1 MSVVSVCSGKGSPG
15 ATFCAINLAS
25 ALAGRGDDV
34 LLLDLDPAGGDVA
47 AYLGLDTRRGF
58 YPLLR
63 MDNGLPDAAALLAE
77 AEERAGVHAVCG
89 FPEPSALST
98 SVDLLA
104 RTVEEAGAERT
115 VLCDLGRVTEQSAQ
129 VAARSGLVLLVVRP
143 DLVSVLGAERALR
156 RLESARAERERIGV
170 VVSCAERRRPADLAE
185 VAGALGLDVI
195 GSTPLHRPGAR
206 RMLASQMPVDKGP
219 LARAF
224 RALAVSVGSRLAA
237 FSSSKEGV
245 AA

>member
-15 ATFCAINLAS
+15 ATFCAVNLA
-25 ALAGRGDDV
+25 AAFARAGDEV

-47 AYLGLDTRRGF
+47 AYLGLDTRRGL

-63 MDNGLPDAAALLAE
+63 MDNGIPDVAALLADS
-77 AEERAGVHAVCG
+77 EERAGVRAVCG
-89 FPEPSALST
+89 FPEPSALSAG
-98 SVDLLA
+98 VDLLA
-104 RTVEEAGAERT
+104 RTIGDAGAERT
-115 VLCDLGRVTEQSAQ
+115 VVCDLGRVTEESAA
-129 VAARSGLVLLVVRP
+129 VAARSDVVLLVVRP

-156 RLESARAERERIGV
+156 RLDQAHVAEDRIGV

-185 VAGALGLDVI
+185 VAGALGLDVL
-195 GSTPLHRPGAR
+195 GSTPIHRRSAR
-206 RMLASQMPVDKGP
+206 RALTSQMPVAKGP

-224 RALAVSVGSRLAA
+224 GTLATSVRDRMTAST
-237 FSSSKEGV
+237 SKEVV